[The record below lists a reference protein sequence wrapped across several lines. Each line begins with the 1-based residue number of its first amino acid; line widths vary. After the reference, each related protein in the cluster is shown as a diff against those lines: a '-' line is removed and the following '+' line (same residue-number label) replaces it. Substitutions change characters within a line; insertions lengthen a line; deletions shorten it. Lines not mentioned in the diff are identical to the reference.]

1 MNEQSQL
8 PYWWAGSLALFSALS
23 LQDYIFILGTVI
35 SVIFTVKTY
44 YVNLREKDAIIKE
57 EQRRTEILRD
67 FLRNKT
73 AENTPAAIAICNDAL
88 RNVIY
93 SQSKN
98 G

>member
-8 PYWWAGSLALFSALS
+8 PYWWTGSLALFSALS

-35 SVIFTVKTY
+35 SVIFTIKTY
-44 YVNLREKDAIIKE
+44 YVNLHEKTEIIKE

-73 AENTPAAIAICNDAL
+73 IENIPAAIAVCNDAL
-88 RNVIY
+88 HKME
-93 SQSKN
+93 S
-98 G
+98 

>member
-8 PYWWAGSLALFSALS
+8 PYWWTGSLALFSALS

-35 SVIFTVKTY
+35 SMIFTVKTY

-57 EQRRTEILRD
+57 EQRRTEMLRD

-73 AENTPAAIAICNDAL
+73 VENISAAIAVCHDAL
-88 RNVIY
+88 H
-93 SQSKN
+93 KMED
-98 G
+98 

>member
-8 PYWWAGSLALFSALS
+8 PYWWTGVLALFSALS
-23 LQDYIFILGTVI
+23 LQDYIFILGTLV

-67 FLRNKT
+67 FLRDK
-73 AENTPAAIAICNDAL
+73 AVDSIPAAIAVCHDAL
-88 RNVIY
+88 R
-93 SQSKN
+93 KME

>member
-8 PYWWAGSLALFSALS
+8 PYWWTGLLALFSALS

-35 SVIFTVKTY
+35 SVIFTIKTY
-44 YVNLREKDAIIKE
+44 YVNLHEKAEIIKE

-73 AENTPAAIAICNDAL
+73 IENIPAAIAVCNDAL
-88 RNVIY
+88 HKME
-93 SQSKN
+93 S
-98 G
+98 

>member
-8 PYWWAGSLALFSALS
+8 PYWWTGSLALFSALS

-35 SVIFTVKTY
+35 SMIFTVKTY

-57 EQRRTEILRD
+57 EQRRTEMLRD

-73 AENTPAAIAICNDAL
+73 VENIPAAIAVCYDAL
-88 RNVIY
+88 H
-93 SQSKN
+93 KMED
-98 G
+98 

>member
-8 PYWWAGSLALFSALS
+8 PYWWTGALALFSALS

-35 SVIFTVKTY
+35 SVIFTIKTY

-67 FLRNKT
+67 FLKNKT
-73 AENTPAAIAICNDAL
+73 AENIPAAIAVCNDAL
-88 RNVIY
+88 NKME
-93 SQSKN
+93 S
-98 G
+98 

>member
-8 PYWWAGSLALFSALS
+8 PYWWTGSLALFSALS

-35 SVIFTVKTY
+35 SVIFTIKTY
-44 YVNLREKDAIIKE
+44 YVNLHEKAEIIKE

-73 AENTPAAIAICNDAL
+73 IENIPAAIAVCNDAL
-88 RNVIY
+88 HKME
-93 SQSKN
+93 S
-98 G
+98 

>member
-8 PYWWAGSLALFSALS
+8 PYWWTGTLALFSALS

-35 SVIFTVKTY
+35 SVIFTIKTY
-44 YVNLREKDAIIKE
+44 YVNLHEKAAIIKE

-73 AENTPAAIAICNDAL
+73 IENIPAAIAVCNDAL
-88 RNVIY
+88 HKME
-93 SQSKN
+93 S
-98 G
+98 